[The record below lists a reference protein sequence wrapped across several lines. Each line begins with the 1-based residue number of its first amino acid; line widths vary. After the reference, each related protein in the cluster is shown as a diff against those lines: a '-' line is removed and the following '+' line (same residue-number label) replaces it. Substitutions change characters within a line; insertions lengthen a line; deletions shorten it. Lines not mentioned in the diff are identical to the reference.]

1 MKAWN
6 LISLTEARRLA
17 VEALAAAPRQTEQV
31 GLRQALGRIA
41 ACDMVNAEDNPAF
54 DRSTVDGYA
63 VRSQDLA
70 AASAVTPVSLRLVG
84 EVRMGRGYDGK
95 ISTGEAVR
103 IPTGGMLPDGAD
115 AVLMQEYTAVG
126 VAETVLAGRSV
137 TSRENMVVRGDDVT
151 AGTVVLAAGSK
162 IGVPDLGV
170 LASCGFAR
178 VPVIKKPV
186 VTVVTT
192 GDEIIPPEATPLPGQ
207 IRDVNS
213 FTLAALAELAGCEV
227 IQAERVADSQ
237 AGLTSVLQ
245 AALATSDLILVSGG
259 SSVGDRDYTTVA
271 VESLP
276 GARTLFHGV
285 ALKPGKPTLLAMVGH
300 TALFG
305 IPGHTVAAMTVFH
318 EIVKPALAA
327 RQGMQADNGH
337 FVIQA
342 QLGSELRPDAERDE
356 IFRVWLEQTESGV
369 IAWPLP
375 AKSGLVTVM
384 TRAHGMVYLPAGH
397 AKLAA
402 GDPVDVQLLVERL
415 GGNWQGRVR

>member
-6 LISLTEARRLA
+6 LISLADARRLA
-17 VEALAAAPRQTEQV
+17 IEALAAAPRQTEEV
-31 GLRQALGRIA
+31 GLRQAIGRIA

-63 VRSQDLA
+63 VRSEDLA
-70 AASAVTPVSLRLVG
+70 TASATSPATLRLVG
-84 EVRMGRGYDGK
+84 EVRMGRGYGGK

-115 AVLMQEYTAVG
+115 AVLMQEYTAAG
-126 VAETVLAGRSV
+126 PAGTILAGRSAV
-137 TSRENMVVRGDDVT
+137 RRENMVVRGDDVT
-151 AGTVVLAAGSK
+151 AGTVLLAAGSK

-170 LASCGFAR
+170 LASCGFAC

-237 AGLTSVLQ
+237 EGLTAVLQ

-327 RQGMQADNGH
+327 RQGMSVDDGR

-342 QLGSELRPDAERDE
+342 QLGTELRPDAERDE
-356 IFRVWLEQTESGV
+356 IFRVRLEQTESGV

-397 AKLAA
+397 AKLQA